1 MAKNPGFDNV
11 IDETVNRVLMRL
23 DTDTPD
29 QFAERV
35 KGLPPGILPG
45 LRLMVKEQIALEGDE
60 IRRQKLLALDQRLD
74 QIAT

>member
-11 IDETVNRVLMRL
+11 IDETVNRVLARL
-23 DTDTPD
+23 DTDTPE
-29 QFAERV
+29 QFVGRV